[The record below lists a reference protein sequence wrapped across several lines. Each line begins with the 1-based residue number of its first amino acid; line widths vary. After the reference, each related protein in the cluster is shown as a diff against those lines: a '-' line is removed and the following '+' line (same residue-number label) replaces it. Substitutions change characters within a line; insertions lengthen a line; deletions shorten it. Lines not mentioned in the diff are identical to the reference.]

1 MPFAAAA
8 SEKNSLSTAIQET
21 VQMISGELGR
31 VPDLTIAFVS
41 QHHAKNFPSM
51 AASIVDRLGGGILL
65 GCTGE
70 TIIGGHREY
79 EEGPAFSLWCGVLPG
94 ADLVPFQLEFAETPD
109 GFMCSGLPDDLGARA
124 KETRAVL
131 LLLSLPLPQHPRSPQ

>member
-51 AASIVDRLGGGILL
+51 AASIV
-65 GCTGE
+65 CN
-70 TIIGGHREY
+70 
-79 EEGPAFSLWCGVLPG
+79 
-94 ADLVPFQLEFAETPD
+94 
-109 GFMCSGLPDDLGARA
+109 CSNPTAAWGTCIP
-124 KETRAVL
+124 
-131 LLLSLPLPQHPRSPQ
+131 S